1 MKLPRNAKIVS
12 GQLDAAPFAAVFFLL
27 VLFVLLSLFVYTPSV
42 GINLPLAADLP
53 GTDLVVVA
61 VAVDQAGKFYF
72 DNQLL
77 SEALLKT
84 RLAAAVKKSAEP
96 LTLLVQADKTVSYE
110 TIIHLSLLARDTG
123 MKEAVLATLPQTAT
137 ATATAAP

>member
-1 MKLPRNAKIVS
+1 MKLPRNAKIFS
-12 GQLDAAPFAAVFFLL
+12 GQLDAAPFAAIFFLL
-27 VLFVLLSLFVYTPSV
+27 VLFVLLGLLVYTPGV
-42 GINLPLAADLP
+42 KINLPVATDLP
-53 GTDLVVVA
+53 GTDQAVVA

-96 LTLLVQADKTVSYE
+96 LTLLVQADKPVSYE
-110 TIIHLSLLARDTG
+110 TIIHLSLLARDAG

-137 ATATAAP
+137 ASP

>member
-1 MKLPRNAKIVS
+1 MKLPRNAKIFS
-12 GQLDAAPFAAVFFLL
+12 GQLDAAPFAAIFFLL
-27 VLFVLLSLFVYTPSV
+27 VLFVLLGLLVYTPGV
-42 GINLPLAADLP
+42 KINLPIATDLP
-53 GTDLVVVA
+53 GTDQAVVA

-84 RLAAAVKKSAEP
+84 RLAEAVKKSTEP

-110 TIIHLSLLARDTG
+110 TIIHLSLLARDAG

-137 ATATAAP
+137 VSP